1 MLVNFVVK
9 FTNHSVNRAVYKK
22 SQFMGLFMSKKGEK
36 KQRIEKIC
44 MILIKKTF
52 CVGKKIVIMT
62 KSYWTECTKNSRKN
76 WKVFTLTRSN
86 LSGKL
91 SSLGNRLRKGCAV
104 LPKCMGQG
112 IPRISRGCRLGGALA
127 SAGRGFPP
135 GSMPARL
142 GRQGTE

>member
-62 KSYWTECTKNSRKN
+62 KSYWTECTKIVEK
-76 WKVFTLTRSN
+76 T
-86 LSGKL
+86 
-91 SSLGNRLRKGCAV
+91 
-104 LPKCMGQG
+104 
-112 IPRISRGCRLGGALA
+112 
-127 SAGRGFPP
+127 GRC
-135 GSMPARL
+135 L
-142 GRQGTE
+142 H

>member
-91 SSLGNRLRKGCAV
+91 SSWGNRLRKGCVV

>member
-1 MLVNFVVK
+1 MK
-9 FTNHSVNRAVYKK
+9 FTKHSVNRAVYKK
-22 SQFMGLFMSKKGEK
+22 SQFMGLFMSKKEEK

-91 SSLGNRLRKGCAV
+91 SSWGNRLRKGCVV